1 MAEYKNSYRKGYLTD
16 CRVNQ
21 CRLELLIGIPYP
33 NQKWFSY
40 IEQRSSA
47 IDVVFKEMGIH
58 VTRNSLIDRNNLQ
71 IYLNSH
77 DYTVIRL
84 SKKIGDNRN
93 TYYLKFIGHESIK
106 GYPLIPD
113 EVMWEPKKI
122 QQVAISKE
130 DALSFLSKSKLSKLL
145 PKIQKFEKFSAIP
158 QGFTL
163 LGICYGDAEK
173 EQLKEIVMAA
183 YGTTQLMINEMFL
196 RNHFNLSEDLYTN
209 AQILIKNRKS
219 EESPVN
225 DGISLEELSKFC

>member
-1 MAEYKNSYRKGYLTD
+1 MAEYKNSYRRGYLTD

-21 CRLELLIGIPYP
+21 GHLELLIGIPYP

-84 SKKIGDNRN
+84 SKKIGDDRN
-93 TYYLKFIGHESIK
+93 TYYLKYVGHESIK

-113 EVMWEPKKI
+113 SVTWEPKKI
-122 QQVAISKE
+122 EQVSISRE
-130 DALSFLSKSKLSKLL
+130 DALNFLSKSKISKLL
-145 PKIQKFEKFSAIP
+145 TKVQKFEKFSDIP
-158 QGFTL
+158 PGFTL
-163 LGICYGDAEK
+163 LGICYDEEEKKQYKDIMIAAFGTTRLMVNEMYIRNCFDISEKFFEGYRDAIRAEK
-173 EQLKEIVMAA
+173 LKENPVKNEDNFGI
-183 YGTTQLMINEMFL
+183 TINF
-196 RNHFNLSEDLYTN
+196 
-209 AQILIKNRKS
+209 
-219 EESPVN
+219 
-225 DGISLEELSKFC
+225 